1 MQEPFTLPAPAPQEE
16 AVVGASAWHVPDIR
30 EAEYGEA
37 LARHLVLLAMLP
49 AGLVAATGAVAA
61 VLLGTAGVAHV
72 DRAAFWGL
80 FTGAL
85 VIVCA
90 ILLGAGLSAAAKAR
104 TMKRRY
110 TQVSGFAARS
120 QAELAWLR
128 AELARTQELLER
140 RRREGGPVPDRAAD
154 ALDGAAEALVEAGE
168 VLVGLDV
175 AASGLRTAE
184 ASARD
189 TAAEPHVGEHFEVF
203 ANMARRLESLVHREI
218 GLLDDLENEVEDP
231 ALLKGLFRVD
241 HLATR
246 IRRYAENLAVLG
258 GAVSHRLW
266 TQPVSMSDVMRS
278 AAAEIEQYARVKMV
292 PPVEGTVRG
301 HAVVDVVHLLAE
313 LVENATVFSPPHTQV
328 LLRAEYVT
336 AGLAIEVEDRGL
348 GMDSAERN
356 LMNSLLDS
364 PDAVTLDELLTD
376 GRIGLYVVSALARR
390 HGIAV
395 RLQNNVYGGTQAV
408 VVLPHALLGGPEDTT
423 ETRRQPPGTGT
434 PAPNGPTPAT
444 APAHGRAADAAG
456 AAERVREAV
465 AGAVRASSSP
475 PAAGSHPGSPQA
487 RGGQP
492 ADPTDHATPA
502 DPDTVTPESDRP
514 SLPKRRRQEHLA
526 PELRDAPSTEA
537 PAEEADHDPG
547 LMAAFRTGV
556 RRAEETGHAEE
567 AEHAGEGG
575 RPAEA
580 PTTAASNPAG

>member
-16 AVVGASAWHVPDIR
+16 AVVGVPAWHVPDMR
-30 EAEYGEA
+30 GAGYGKTF
-37 LARHLVLLAMLP
+37 ARHLVLLAMLP
-49 AGLVAATGAVAA
+49 AGLVAATGAVAVA
-61 VLLGTAGVAHV
+61 LLATAGVAHV

-80 FTGAL
+80 LTGAL

-90 ILLGAGLSAAAKAR
+90 VLLGAGLSAAAKAR
-104 TMKRRY
+104 TMERRY
-110 TQVSGFAARS
+110 TEVSGFAARG

-128 AELARTQELLER
+128 TELARTQELLER
-140 RRREGGPVPDRAAD
+140 QRHEGGPVPGRVAD
-154 ALDGAAEALVEAGE
+154 ALDGAAEALVGAGE
-168 VLVGLDV
+168 VLDGLEG
-175 AASGLRTAE
+175 AAFGPRAAQ
-184 ASARD
+184 ASARE
-189 TAAEPHVGEHFEVF
+189 TAAGPHGGEHFEVF

-266 TQPVSMSDVMRS
+266 TQPVSMADVMRS

-328 LLRAEYVT
+328 LLRAEHVT

-356 LMNSLLDS
+356 RMNSLLDS

-408 VVLPHALLGGPEDTT
+408 VVLPYALLGGPEDTT

-434 PAPNGPTPAT
+434 PAPNGPTPP
-444 APAHGRAADAAG
+444 PAHDRAADAAG
-456 AAERVREAV
+456 AAERVRETVAV
-465 AGAVRASSSP
+465 AVRSRGTQP
-475 PAAGSHPGSPQA
+475 PADTDPAA
-487 RGGQP
+487 P
-492 ADPTDHATPA
+492 ADL
-502 DPDTVTPESDRP
+502 DTVDTVAPESHRP

-526 PELRDAPSTEA
+526 PELRHAPPAEV

-556 RRAEETGHAEE
+556 RRAEETEHAED
-567 AEHAGEGG
+567 AEHVEEVEHVEEAG
-575 RPAEA
+575 RPAQA
-580 PTTAASNPAG
+580 PTAAAPNPAV

>member
-1 MQEPFTLPAPAPQEE
+1 MNAA
-16 AVVGASAWHVPDIR
+16 G
-30 EAEYGEA
+30 YGRA
-37 LARHLVLLAMLP
+37 FARHLVLLAMLP
-49 AGLVAATGAVAA
+49 AGLVTATGAVAA
-61 VLLGTAGVAHV
+61 ALLYTAGVGHV

-80 FTGAL
+80 VTGTL

-104 TMKRRY
+104 TLERRY
-110 TQVSGFAARS
+110 TEVSGFAARG
-120 QAELAWLR
+120 QAELARLR
-128 AELARTQELLER
+128 TELRRGQELLER
-140 RRREGGPVPDRAAD
+140 RRLQGAPVPDRAAD
-154 ALDGAAEALVEAGE
+154 ALDRAGEALDRLGGE
-168 VLVGLDV
+168 
-175 AASGLRTAE
+175 AASGRVLDRLGEGAASGPRAAE
-184 ASARD
+184 
-189 TAAEPHVGEHFEVF
+189 TAAREAAQRPDGGEHFEVF

-266 TQPVSMSDVMRS
+266 TQPVGMADVMRS

-328 LLRAEYVT
+328 LLRAEHVT

-356 LMNSLLDS
+356 RMNSLLGS
-364 PDAVTLDELLTD
+364 PDAVTLGELLTD

-408 VVLPHALLGGPEDTT
+408 VVLPHELLGGPE
-423 ETRRQPPGTGT
+423 ETPEPERQPSEAGT
-434 PAPNGPTPAT
+434 PDPHGRTPP
-444 APAHGRAADAAG
+444 PAHGRAADAAG
-456 AAERVREAV
+456 AAERVRETV
-465 AGAVRASSSP
+465 ALAARTSSSAP
-475 PAAGSHPGSPQA
+475 RAGSPQSA
-487 RGGQP
+487 
-492 ADPTDHATPA
+492 ADPAVTDGHEAPDSEMPA
-502 DPDTVTPESDRP
+502 PEAARP
-514 SLPKRRRQEHLA
+514 SLPRRRRQEHLA
-526 PELRDAPSTEA
+526 PELRHAPPTDAA
-537 PAEEADHDPG
+537 AEEADHDPG

-556 RRAEETGHAEE
+556 RRAEETEQAEE
-567 AEHAGEGG
+567 AG
-575 RPAEA
+575 PAKA
-580 PTTAASNPAG
+580 PVAAPDPAG

>member
-1 MQEPFTLPAPAPQEE
+1 MNAA
-16 AVVGASAWHVPDIR
+16 G
-30 EAEYGEA
+30 YGRA
-37 LARHLVLLAMLP
+37 LTRPLVLLATLP
-49 AGLVAATGAVAA
+49 AGLVAATGAVGAA
-61 VLLGTAGVAHV
+61 LLYTAGVGHV

-80 FTGAL
+80 VTGTL

-104 TMKRRY
+104 TLQRRY
-110 TQVSGFAARS
+110 AEVSGFAARG
-120 QAELAWLR
+120 QAELARLR
-128 AELARTQELLER
+128 TELRRGQELLER
-140 RRREGGPVPDRAAD
+140 RRLQGAPVPDRAAD
-154 ALDGAAEALVEAGE
+154 ALDRAGEALDRLGGGAASGRALDPFAEEAASGPRAAEATAREAAQRPDG
-168 VLVGLDV
+168 
-175 AASGLRTAE
+175 
-184 ASARD
+184 
-189 TAAEPHVGEHFEVF
+189 GEHFEVF

-266 TQPVSMSDVMRS
+266 TQPVGMADVMRS

-328 LLRAEYVT
+328 LLRAERVT

-348 GMDSAERN
+348 GMDSAERHR
-356 LMNSLLDS
+356 MNSLLGS
-364 PDAVTLDELLTD
+364 PDAVTLGELLTD

-408 VVLPHALLGGPEDTT
+408 VVLPHELLGGPE
-423 ETRRQPPGTGT
+423 ETPEPERQPSEAGT
-434 PAPNGPTPAT
+434 PDPHGPTPP
-444 APAHGRAADAAG
+444 PAHGRAADAAG
-456 AAERVREAV
+456 AAERVRETV
-465 AGAVRASSSP
+465 ALAARTSSSAARAETPRPGADPAVRDGHEA
-475 PAAGSHPGSPQA
+475 
-487 RGGQP
+487 P
-492 ADPTDHATPA
+492 ADYGM
-502 DPDTVTPESDRP
+502 PEPEAARP
-514 SLPKRRRQEHLA
+514 SLPRRRRQEHLA
-526 PELRDAPSTEA
+526 PELRHAPPTDAA
-537 PAEEADHDPG
+537 AEEADHDPG

-556 RRAEETGHAEE
+556 RRAEETEQAED
-567 AEHAGEGG
+567 AG
-575 RPAEA
+575 PAKA
-580 PTTAASNPAG
+580 PTAAPDPAG

>member
-16 AVVGASAWHVPDIR
+16 AAVGVPAWHVPNMHD
-30 EAEYGEA
+30 AGYGKTF
-37 LARHLVLLAMLP
+37 ARHLVPLAMLP

-61 VLLGTAGVAHV
+61 AVLGTAGVAHV

-80 FTGAL
+80 LTGAL

-90 ILLGAGLSAAAKAR
+90 ILVGAGLSAAVKAR
-104 TMKRRY
+104 TMERGY
-110 TQVSGFAARS
+110 TEVSGFAARG
-120 QAELAWLR
+120 QAEVAWLR
-128 AELARTQELLER
+128 AELARTQELLEQR
-140 RRREGGPVPDRAAD
+140 RLEGGPVPDGAAD
-154 ALDGAAEALVEAGE
+154 ALDEAAETLAGAGE
-168 VLVGLDV
+168 VLVGLEG
-175 AASGLRTAE
+175 AASGPRAAKAGARE
-184 ASARD
+184 AV
-189 TAAEPHVGEHFEVF
+189 AEPHGGEHFEVF

-266 TQPVSMSDVMRS
+266 TQPVSMADVMRS
-278 AAAEIEQYARVKMV
+278 AAAEIEQYGRVKMV
-292 PPVEGTVRG
+292 PPVEGTVHG

-328 LLRAEYVT
+328 LLRAEHVT

-348 GMDSAERN
+348 GMDSSERN

-423 ETRRQPPGTGT
+423 ETSRQPAGTGT
-434 PAPNGPTPAT
+434 QAPHGPTAP
-444 APAHGRAADAAG
+444 PAHGRAPDAAG

-465 AGAVRASSSP
+465 ASSVRASSSP
-475 PAAGSHPGSPQA
+475 EAGSPQA
-487 RGGQP
+487 PGRRPANP
-492 ADPTDHATPA
+492 ADHAATA
-502 DPDTVTPESDRP
+502 DPDTTAPESSRP

-526 PELRDAPSTEA
+526 PELRDAPSAEV

-556 RRAEETGHAEE
+556 RRAEETEHVEE
-567 AEHAGEGG
+567 A
-575 RPAEA
+575 RPAEEPTAVA
-580 PTTAASNPAG
+580 PDPAV

>member
-1 MQEPFTLPAPAPQEE
+1 MQEPFTLPAQAPQEAA
-16 AVVGASAWHVPDIR
+16 AVDAPAWHVPDMNPAGHGR
-30 EAEYGEA
+30 AF
-37 LARHLVLLAMLP
+37 ARHLVLLATLP
-49 AGLVAATGAVAA
+49 AGLVTATGAVAA
-61 VLLGTAGVAHV
+61 ALLYTAGVGHV

-80 FTGAL
+80 VTGTL

-104 TMKRRY
+104 TLERRY
-110 TQVSGFAARS
+110 TEVSGFAARG
-120 QAELAWLR
+120 QAELARLR
-128 AELARTQELLER
+128 TELRRGQELLER
-140 RRREGGPVPDRAAD
+140 WRLQGAPVPDRAAD
-154 ALDGAAEALVEAGE
+154 ALDRAGEALDRLGE
-168 VLVGLDV
+168 G
-175 AASGLRTAE
+175 AASGPR
-184 ASARD
+184 
-189 TAAEPHVGEHFEVF
+189 AAESPAREAAQRPDGGAHFEVF

-266 TQPVSMSDVMRS
+266 TQPVGMADVMRS

-328 LLRAEYVT
+328 LLRAEHVT

-356 LMNSLLDS
+356 RMNSLLGS
-364 PDAVTLDELLTD
+364 PDAVTLGELLTD

-408 VVLPHALLGGPEDTT
+408 VVLPHELLGGPE
-423 ETRRQPPGTGT
+423 ETPEPERQPAAGGT
-434 PAPNGPTPAT
+434 PDPHGPTPP
-444 APAHGRAADAAG
+444 PAHGRAADAAG
-456 AAERVREAV
+456 AAERVRETV
-465 AGAVRASSSP
+465 ALAARTSSSAP
-475 PAAGSHPGSPQA
+475 RERSPQTA
-487 RGGQP
+487 EPAVPNGHEAP
-492 ADPTDHATPA
+492 ADSETLA
-502 DPDTVTPESDRP
+502 PEAARP
-514 SLPKRRRQEHLA
+514 SLPRRRRQEHLA
-526 PELRDAPSTEA
+526 PELRHAPPTDAA
-537 PAEEADHDPG
+537 AEEADHDPG

-556 RRAEETGHAEE
+556 RRAEETEQTEE
-567 AEHAGEGG
+567 AG
-575 RPAEA
+575 PAKA
-580 PTTAASNPAG
+580 PMPAPDPAG